1 MNDWMLVLFRDD
13 QGQEEQEKKG
23 GTYSLR
29 NVEPLELDKFDK
41 GNIDSDHHSSPE
53 F

>member
-1 MNDWMLVLFRDD
+1 MLVLFCESK
-13 QGQEEQEKKG
+13 EEEEEV
-23 GTYSLR
+23 TYFLR
-29 NVEPLELDKFDK
+29 NVELLELYKFDK